1 MATTSKSSLVPP
13 RYHSPTI
20 GLITFIGVSV
30 CYARLHSTPNE
41 PFAQYVIFAR
51 SNKKMVEQLI
61 KFFVVFFVVVEPI
74 SLIPLFAGLTEGA
87 SERYKKKMAGKSA
100 AIALV
105 ICVLFAL
112 VGARFL
118 DVMGISL
125 SSFRIA
131 GGTLLFLI
139 ALEMVFARTSGT
151 KSTTTEKEEAKTRD
165 DISVF
170 PLAFPFIA
178 GPGALATILLTSGEL
193 WGKPLEFAAF
203 LGVVF
208 LVMLICWLLMLAT
221 PRLMKVFGVTG
232 ANVMSRLSGVILA
245 ALAVQ
250 FIVEGIR
257 GAFLSS

>member
-1 MATTSKSSLVPP
+1 MVMA
-13 RYHSPTI
+13 
-20 GLITFIGVSV
+20 
-30 CYARLHSTPNE
+30 
-41 PFAQYVIFAR
+41 
-51 SNKKMVEQLI
+51 EQLF

-74 SLIPLFAGLTEGA
+74 SLIPLFAGLTEG
-87 SERYKKKMAGKSA
+87 STPSYQKNMAGKST
-100 AIALV
+100 AIALG

-112 VGARFL
+112 AGAKFL
-118 DVMGISL
+118 DAMGIEL

-151 KSTTTEKEEAKTRD
+151 RSTSPEREEALKRE

-178 GPGALATILLTSGEL
+178 GPGALATILLTSGEI
-193 WGKPLEFAAF
+193 WGKPVLFAGF
-203 LGVVF
+203 LGVVT
-208 LVMLICWLLMLAT
+208 LVLVICWGLMLAA
-221 PRLMKVFGVTG
+221 PRLMKVLGVTG

-250 FIVEGIR
+250 FIVDGIR
-257 GAFLSS
+257 GSFLS

>member
-1 MATTSKSSLVPP
+1 
-13 RYHSPTI
+13 
-20 GLITFIGVSV
+20 
-30 CYARLHSTPNE
+30 
-41 PFAQYVIFAR
+41 
-51 SNKKMVEQLI
+51 MVQQLI

-74 SLIPLFAGLTEGA
+74 SLIPLFAGLTVGA
-87 SERYKKKMAGKSA
+87 SARYKKRMAGKA
-100 AIALV
+100 AVIALA

-112 VGARFL
+112 VGAKFL
-118 DVMGISL
+118 DIMGISL

-139 ALEMVFARTSGT
+139 SLEMVFARTSGT
-151 KSTTTEKEEAKTRD
+151 KSTVPEKEEAKTRE

-178 GPGALATILLTSGEL
+178 GPGALATILLTAGEVRGNL
-193 WGKPLEFAAF
+193 LLFAGF
-203 LGVVF
+203 LGVVVF
-208 LVMLICWLLMLAT
+208 VMLICWALMLAT
-221 PRLMKVFGVTG
+221 PPLMKIFGVTG

-257 GAFLSS
+257 GAFLSG